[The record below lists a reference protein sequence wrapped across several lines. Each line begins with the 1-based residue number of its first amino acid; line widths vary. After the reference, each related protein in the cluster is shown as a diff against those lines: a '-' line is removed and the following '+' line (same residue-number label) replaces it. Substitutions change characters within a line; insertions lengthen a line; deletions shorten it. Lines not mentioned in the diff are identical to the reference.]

1 MENSQIRGLTGGTL
15 RPQGDAGGPSVA
27 SDKTLPLRDV
37 RILVADDDA
46 LSLEVTRLTLM
57 SRGAQVDM
65 AGSGLLAIEKT
76 AAVPY
81 DALLIDE
88 RMPSMLGSEAIKC
101 IRARPEGDK
110 ICIVA
115 MVSRSDA
122 AAGERVIAAG
132 ANGWLAKPVSPRHL
146 LETVIGCIGERKP
159 HRAKQE
165 QKQESRVAQAPQEFA
180 ELQSM
185 DVGAAIAR
193 LGGNAGLYRQTLL
206 AFVRSHTGGVSEI
219 RTSLLQCDGALAHRQ
234 SHTLKGI
241 CGTIGA
247 QDLFSKFQALENQI
261 SAGALQDALLESLDA
276 IEPAFEKLVAD
287 VRRYAAAHA
296 AADTRSALAPM
307 RRDEV
312 CAALTTIRTL
322 LESDDANAAR
332 SIEKLAGRAR
342 MHFPDAAWDPFVA
355 YGVAYEFD
363 KALLAL
369 TALEASFN
377 MTTPSGD

>member
-1 MENSQIRGLTGGTL
+1 LSGDVDGWTIGLSHGGRFSMENSQIRGLTGGTL
-15 RPQGDAGGPSVA
+15 RPQGDAGVPSVA

-76 AAVPY
+76 AAFPY

-88 RMPSMLGSEAIKC
+88 RMPSMLGSEAIKR

-132 ANGWLAKPVSPRHL
+132 ANGCLAKPVSPRHL
-146 LETVIGCIGERKP
+146 LETIIGCIGERKP

-206 AFVRSHTGGVSEI
+206 AFVRSHTDGVAEI

-247 QDLFSKFQALENQI
+247 QDLFPSSRLWRTRFPQGHCRTLCWKASMRSCLPSRNSSQMFAAMLPRTRPPI
-261 SAGALQDALLESLDA
+261 
-276 IEPAFEKLVAD
+276 PA
-287 VRRYAAAHA
+287 VRWRRCAV
-296 AADTRSALAPM
+296 TRSAP
-307 RRDEV
+307 
-312 CAALTTIRTL
+312 
-322 LESDDANAAR
+322 
-332 SIEKLAGRAR
+332 
-342 MHFPDAAWDPFVA
+342 H
-355 YGVAYEFD
+355 
-363 KALLAL
+363 
-369 TALEASFN
+369 
-377 MTTPSGD
+377 